1 MKTTQKIAAIVLAG
15 LLGAAVYGLFRT
27 AQPTSAPSVNTKTS
41 YGGSAQAPI
50 VDQTPLLTA
59 QRLAQMPTSPEEQ
72 AFAEE
77 ALRLGDHEMDLA
89 FAAAVRDAE
98 EHPPV
103 LSAEAKEI
111 QARLQQAEKAVEA
124 DKSEVARLTAAYEKA
139 SADKKDALD
148 DQIDVAKAKQELD
161 QDEADDAKQDLIRSG
176 GDPKG
181 RIQSMVEEHEAASHV
196 ADTMHVSVFND
207 VEAQGLIHRVQRW
220 SVLHQKQLLLWRAR
234 EDAESMVA
242 SLTAQHNALESQISA
257 GKARATQTT
266 GQATSSAGAGGTKKN
281 SNLSREDSTALVK
294 ATNLRAS
301 EQKTLAGFGKRIDDQ
316 KQLAEVYAKWT
327 DVVAAKQRSV
337 VHRMLTGLVIILGIL
352 LVGVFFDS
360 WLERLLGKTSL
371 DRRQVETMRTVTRVA
386 VQICAVIFILL
397 VIFGPPSQ
405 LGTIL
410 GLAGAGLTVAL
421 KDFIV
426 GFLGWFVLMG
436 KNGIRLGDWVEIN
449 GVTGEVVELGMFHTV
464 LLETGNWTDSGHPT
478 GRRVTFT
485 NSYAIEGHYFNFST
499 SGQWMWDELQVVLP
513 TGQDPYPVIDAIQ
526 KKVAEATTES
536 AKQAE
541 QEWQH
546 VARSRQ
552 MNALSAAPAINV
564 KPVIGG
570 VEIAVRYITSANER
584 YQLRAKLN
592 QAAVDLLG
600 QKAVLPPAAPASVPA
615 TSTPPST

>member
-1 MKTTQKIAAIVLAG
+1 MASLRTRIERGWQRTMKTKRKIAAIVLVA
-15 LLGAAVYGLFRT
+15 LLGAVAYGLFRT
-27 AQPTSAPSVNTKTS
+27 GQPASAPAMNTKTE
-41 YGGSAQAPI
+41 YGGPAQAPI
-50 VDQTPLLTA
+50 VDQSPLLTA
-59 QRLAQMPTSPEEQ
+59 QRLALMPTSTEELP
-72 AFAEE
+72 FAEE

-111 QARLQQAEKAVEA
+111 QARLQQAERAVEA
-124 DKSEVARLTAAYEKA
+124 DKAEVVRLTTAFEKA

-148 DQIDVAKAKQELD
+148 DQLDVAKAQLELD

-196 ADTMHVSVFND
+196 ADTMHVSVSND

-220 SVLHQKQLLLWRAR
+220 SALQQKQQLLRHAKQ
-234 EDAESMVA
+234 DAESMA
-242 SLTAQHNALESQISA
+242 RSLTAQHDALESQGSA
-257 GKARATQTT
+257 GKSRATLTSEQT
-266 GQATSSAGAGGTKKN
+266 TSSADAGGARKH
-281 SNLSREDSTALVK
+281 SNLNREESTALVK
-294 ATNLRAS
+294 ATKLRAS

-316 KQLAEVYAKWT
+316 KQLAEVYGQWT
-327 DVVAAKQRSV
+327 DVVAGKQRLV
-337 VHRMLTGLVIILGIL
+337 VHRMLTGVAIILGIL
-352 LVGVFFDS
+352 LVGIFFDS
-360 WLERLLGKTSL
+360 WFERLLGKL
-371 DRRQVETMRTVTRVA
+371 PL
-386 VQICAVIFILL
+386 FILL

-499 SGQWMWDELQVVLP
+499 SGQWMWDELQVVIP
-513 TGQDPYPVIDAIQ
+513 TGQDPYTVIDAIQ
-526 KKVAEATTES
+526 KRVAEATSET

-552 MNALSAAPAINV
+552 MSALSAAPAINV

-600 QKAVLPPAAPASVPA
+600 QKAVPPPAAPVSR
-615 TSTPPST
+615 T

>member
-1 MKTTQKIAAIVLAG
+1 M
-15 LLGAAVYGLFRT
+15 
-27 AQPTSAPSVNTKTS
+27 
-41 YGGSAQAPI
+41 
-50 VDQTPLLTA
+50 
-59 QRLAQMPTSPEEQ
+59 
-72 AFAEE
+72 
-77 ALRLGDHEMDLA
+77 
-89 FAAAVRDAE
+89 
-98 EHPPV
+98 
-103 LSAEAKEI
+103 
-111 QARLQQAEKAVEA
+111 
-124 DKSEVARLTAAYEKA
+124 
-139 SADKKDALD
+139 
-148 DQIDVAKAKQELD
+148 
-161 QDEADDAKQDLIRSG
+161 
-176 GDPKG
+176 
-181 RIQSMVEEHEAASHV
+181 
-196 ADTMHVSVFND
+196 
-207 VEAQGLIHRVQRW
+207 
-220 SVLHQKQLLLWRAR
+220 
-234 EDAESMVA
+234 
-242 SLTAQHNALESQISA
+242 SLTAQHNALESQIS
-257 GKARATQTT
+257 GEKARATQTSER
-266 GQATSSAGAGGTKKN
+266 ATPNPDAGGTRKHSILN
-281 SNLSREDSTALVK
+281 REESTALVN
-294 ATNLRAS
+294 ATKLRAS
-301 EQKTLAGFGKRIDDQ
+301 QQKTLAGFGKRIDDQ
-316 KQLAEVYAKWT
+316 KQLAEVYANWT

-352 LVGVFFDS
+352 LVGIFFDS
-360 WLERLLGKTSL
+360 WLGRLLGKTSL

-386 VQICAVIFILL
+386 VQICAVLFILL

-464 LLETGNWTDSGHPT
+464 LLETGNWTDSSHPT

-513 TGQDPYPVIDAIQ
+513 TGQDPYPIIDAIQ
-526 KKVAEATTES
+526 KKVAEATTET

-546 VARSRQ
+546 VARSPQ
-552 MNALSAAPAINV
+552 MNALSVAPAINV

-600 QKAVLPPAAPASVPA
+600 QKAAPPPAAPASTA
-615 TSTPPST
+615 PSN

>member
-1 MKTTQKIAAIVLAG
+1 MKTKQKIAAIVLAA
-15 LLGAAVYGLFRT
+15 LLGAVAYGLFRT
-27 AQPTSAPSVNTKTS
+27 GQPPSAPPAKNAKTAFD
-41 YGGSAQAPI
+41 GAAQAPI

-59 QRLAQMPTSPEEQ
+59 QRLSQMPTSAEEKP
-72 AFAEE
+72 FAEE

-103 LSAEAKEI
+103 LSAEAKKI
-111 QARLQQAEKAVEA
+111 QARLQQAEKAIEA
-124 DKSEVARLTAAYEKA
+124 DKAEVARLTAAFEKA
-139 SADKKDALD
+139 SAAKKDAVD
-148 DQIDVAKAKQELD
+148 DLLDVAKAQLELD

-176 GDPKG
+176 GDLKG
-181 RIQSMVEEHEAASHV
+181 RIQSLIDEHEAGSHV
-196 ADTMHVSVFND
+196 ADTTHVSVSTS
-207 VEAQGLIHRVQRW
+207 VETQGLIHRVQQW
-220 SVLHQKQLLLWRAR
+220 STLHQKHLLLWHAKQ
-234 EDAESMVA
+234 DAESTAA
-242 SLTAQHNALESQISA
+242 SLTAQHNALKSKISA
-257 GKARATQTT
+257 GKPLAIQPSE
-266 GQATSSAGAGGTKKN
+266 QATSGADAGGTRKY
-281 SNLSREDSTALVK
+281 SNLSREESTALVK
-294 ATNLRAS
+294 ATKLRAS

-327 DVVAAKQRSV
+327 DVVAAKQRSL
-337 VHRMLTGLVIILGIL
+337 VHRILIGLVIILGIL

-386 VQICAVIFILL
+386 VQICAVLFILL

-436 KNGIRLGDWVEIN
+436 KNGVRLGDWVEIN

-464 LLETGNWTDSGHPT
+464 LLETGNWTDSSHPT

-499 SGQWMWDELQVVLP
+499 SGQWMWDELHVVIP
-513 TGQDPYPVIDAIQ
+513 TGQDPYPVIAAIQ
-526 KKVAEATTES
+526 KKVAEATIET

-552 MNALSAAPAINV
+552 MNASSAAPAINV

-600 QKAVLPPAAPASVPA
+600 QKAVLSPAVPAS
-615 TSTPPST
+615 TPLSK

>member
-1 MKTTQKIAAIVLAG
+1 MNTKQKIAAIVLLA
-15 LLGAAVYGLFRT
+15 LLGGVAYGLFRT
-27 AQPTSAPSVNTKTS
+27 GQPASAPAPSSKTTS
-41 YGGSAQAPI
+41 EAPEQGPI

-59 QRLAQMPTSPEEQ
+59 QRLVQMQTSAEEQ
-72 AFAEE
+72 PFAVE
-77 ALRLGDHEMDLA
+77 ALRLADREMDLA

-98 EHPPV
+98 ENPPV
-103 LSAEAKEI
+103 LSAKAKEVET
-111 QARLQQAEKAVEA
+111 RLQKAERALETSKAQVEQ
-124 DKSEVARLTAAYEKA
+124 LTAADEKA
-139 SADKKDALD
+139 SGERKDSLD
-148 DQIDVAKAKQELD
+148 DQLDVAKAQQELD
-161 QDEADDAKQDLIRSG
+161 QDEVDDAKQDLIRAG

-181 RIQSMVEEHEAASHV
+181 RIQTMVEEHEAASHA
-196 ADTMHVSVFND
+196 ADSLHIAVTSD
-207 VEAQGLIHRVQRW
+207 SEQPGLIHRFQRW
-220 SVLHQKQLLLWRAR
+220 SGLHQKQLLLWKAKQ
-234 EDAESMVA
+234 EAESA
-242 SLTAQHNALESQISA
+242 AATFSA
-257 GKARATQTT
+257 EPK
-266 GQATSSAGAGGTKKN
+266 
-281 SNLSREDSTALVK
+281 LSREESAALIKSTMQRAGESKAL
-294 ATNLRAS
+294 AS
-301 EQKTLAGFGKRIDDQ
+301 LDKRIDDQ
-316 KQLAEVYAKWT
+316 KQLAENYGKWI
-327 DVVAAKQRSV
+327 DVLAAKQRWV
-337 VHRMLTGLVIILGIL
+337 VHRALNGIAVIVGIL
-352 LVGVFFDS
+352 LIGIFFDS

-371 DRRQVETMRTVTRVA
+371 DRRQVETMRTLTRVV
-386 VQICAVIFILL
+386 VQICAVLFVLL

-436 KNGIRLGDWVEIN
+436 KNGVRLGDWVEIN

-513 TGQDPYPVIDAIQ
+513 MGQDPYPIIDAIQ
-526 KKVAEATTES
+526 RKVAEATTET

-546 VARSRQ
+546 AAKSRQ
-552 MNALSAAPAINV
+552 MTALSAAPAINV

-570 VEIAVRYITSANER
+570 VEIAVRYITRANER
-584 YQLRAKLN
+584 YQLRAKLY

-600 QKAVLPPAAPASVPA
+600 GKNVHLPPAPVPA
-615 TSTPPST
+615 PTPSSD

>member
-1 MKTTQKIAAIVLAG
+1 MASLRTRIERGWQRTMKTKRNIAAIVLVA
-15 LLGAAVYGLFRT
+15 LLGAVAYGLFRT
-27 AQPTSAPSVNTKTS
+27 GQPASAPAMNTKTE
-41 YGGSAQAPI
+41 YGGPAQAPI
-50 VDQTPLLTA
+50 VDQSPLLTA
-59 QRLAQMPTSPEEQ
+59 QRLALMPTSTEELP
-72 AFAEE
+72 FAEE

-111 QARLQQAEKAVEA
+111 QARLQQAERAVEA
-124 DKSEVARLTAAYEKA
+124 DKAEVARLTTAFEKA

-148 DQIDVAKAKQELD
+148 DQLDVAKAQLELD

-196 ADTMHVSVFND
+196 ADTMHVSVSND

-220 SVLHQKQLLLWRAR
+220 SALQQKQQLLWHAKQ
-234 EDAESMVA
+234 DAESMA
-242 SLTAQHNALESQISA
+242 RSLTAQHDALESQSSA
-257 GKARATQTT
+257 GKSRATQTT
-266 GQATSSAGAGGTKKN
+266 TSSADAGGARKP
-281 SNLSREDSTALVK
+281 SNLNREESTALVK
-294 ATNLRAS
+294 ATKLRAS
-301 EQKTLAGFGKRIDDQ
+301 EQNTLAGFGKRIDDQ

-327 DVVAAKQRSV
+327 ELVAAKQRSV
-337 VHRMLTGLVIILGIL
+337 VHRMLTGLAIILGIL
-352 LVGVFFDS
+352 LVGIFFGS
-360 WLERLLGKTSL
+360 WLERLLGKLSL
-371 DRRQVETMRTVTRVA
+371 DRRQVETLRTVTRVA
-386 VQICAVIFILL
+386 VQVAAVLFILL

-426 GFLGWFVLMG
+426 GFLGWLALMG

-499 SGQWMWDELQVVLP
+499 SGQWMWDELQVVIP

-526 KKVAEATTES
+526 KKVAEATSET

-546 VARSRQ
+546 VARSWQ
-552 MNALSAAPAINV
+552 MSALSAAPAINV
-564 KPVIGG
+564 KPYIGG
-570 VEIAVRYITSANER
+570 V
-584 YQLRAKLN
+584 
-592 QAAVDLLG
+592 G
-600 QKAVLPPAAPASVPA
+600 
-615 TSTPPST
+615 TPSIPR